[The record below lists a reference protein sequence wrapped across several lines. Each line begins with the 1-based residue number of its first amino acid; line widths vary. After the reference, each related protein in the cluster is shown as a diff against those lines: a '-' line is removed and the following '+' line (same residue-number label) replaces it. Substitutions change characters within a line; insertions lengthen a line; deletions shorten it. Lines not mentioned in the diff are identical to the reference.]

1 MKYVYPAIFQKD
13 KEDEDTWC
21 VYFPDVDGAA
31 TFGRTLYIAMEMAED
46 ALCGIMVMYEDF
58 LMGRN
63 SFHMKNRIVAPT
75 PIEKIK
81 AEPDEYSTSAFVT
94 LIKADTDKY
103 RRQLAEMQIRENR
116 KLLKKLIENGMICD
130 EPDEH
135 INERTHEQIN
145 EKTDKKTDEK
155 TDSKIKEA
163 A

>member
-31 TFGRTLYIAMEMAED
+31 TFGRTLYKAMEMAED

-103 RRQLAEMQIRENR
+103 
-116 KLLKKLIENGMICD
+116 
-130 EPDEH
+130 
-135 INERTHEQIN
+135 
-145 EKTDKKTDEK
+145 
-155 TDSKIKEA
+155 
-163 A
+163 